1 MDLANRTAVITGATA
16 GIGLA
21 CAEALHGAGMRLVV
35 TGRRPER
42 IAELEERLPGTVGVA
57 ADITDPALPQRLID
71 LALEH
76 TGRCDVVL
84 NNAGVMVTGPCE
96 AIDIE
101 AACEMV
107 RINVE
112 AGYRM
117 IFTALRHFKRVGEG
131 HLISTSSV
139 LGTKV
144 RRGVGPYAGTKH
156 AIEALSEALRL
167 ELVHTKIRIACV
179 EPGLS
184 KTELARDAPVPPE
197 QVQGVP
203 HPLQA
208 VDTAR
213 AVLFMLQQPEFVN
226 IPKLLL
232 LSTEQE
238 I

>member
-1 MDLANRTAVITGATA
+1 MELGNRTAVITGATA

-42 IAELEERLPGTVGVA
+42 IAELEARLPGTVGFA
-57 ADITDPALPQRLID
+57 AEITDPAVPQRLID

-84 NNAGVMVTGPCE
+84 NNAGVMVHGPYPE
-96 AIDIE
+96 LDIE
-101 AACEMV
+101 ALCEMV

-117 IFTALRHFKRVGEG
+117 IFTALRHFRSVGHG
-131 HLISTSSV
+131 HLISTGSV

-167 ELVHTKIRIACV
+167 ELVHTDIRVSVV
-179 EPGLS
+179 EPGLA
-184 KTELARDAPVPPE
+184 KTELARNAPVQPE

-203 HPLQA
+203 HPLQP
-208 VDTAR
+208 VDVAR
-213 AVLFMLQQPEFVN
+213 AVLFMLQQPAYVT
-226 IPKLLL
+226 IPRLLL